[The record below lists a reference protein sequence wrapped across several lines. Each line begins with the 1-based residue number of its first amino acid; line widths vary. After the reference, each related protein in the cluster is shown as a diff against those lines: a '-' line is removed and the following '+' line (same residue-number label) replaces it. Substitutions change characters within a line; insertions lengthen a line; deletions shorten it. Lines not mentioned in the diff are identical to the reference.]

1 MLLNF
6 KRHTISS
13 GSEKGDLWCQCA
25 CYEDGFMHLIGVDGK
40 MLYYKLT
47 KEGMSLKGFYPTKC
61 IGCTQFSKWNRHIS
75 LFESNA
81 QSIAGADKQRL

>member
-6 KRHTISS
+6 KKHAFSS

-25 CYEDGFMHLIGVDGK
+25 CYEDGFMYLIGIDGK

-47 KEGMSLKGFYPTKC
+47 KEGMNLKGFYPTKC
-61 IGCTQFSKWNRHIS
+61 IGCTQFGKWNRHVS
-75 LFESNA
+75 LFES
-81 QSIAGADKQRL
+81 SDKMITGADR